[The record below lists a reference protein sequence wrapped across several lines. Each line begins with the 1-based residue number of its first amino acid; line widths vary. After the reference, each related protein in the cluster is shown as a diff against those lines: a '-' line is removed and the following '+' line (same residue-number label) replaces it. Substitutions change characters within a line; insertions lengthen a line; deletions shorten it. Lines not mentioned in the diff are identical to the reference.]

1 MNMVC
6 YHSGDGSFFDRV
18 PITSLLLEGE
28 GKKPGEFIFFF
39 SDAIPCRE
47 GSVRKLERMEGLSS
61 DQQYE
66 KHRGGWRDGR
76 GEEAGDHGP

>member
-39 SDAIPCRE
+39 RMLYRAGRE
-47 GSVRKLERMEGLSS
+47 VSESWRGWKDFQVISS
-61 DQQYE
+61 M
-66 KHRGGWRDGR
+66 RNTGGGWRDGR
-76 GEEAGDHGP
+76 GEEAGDHGR